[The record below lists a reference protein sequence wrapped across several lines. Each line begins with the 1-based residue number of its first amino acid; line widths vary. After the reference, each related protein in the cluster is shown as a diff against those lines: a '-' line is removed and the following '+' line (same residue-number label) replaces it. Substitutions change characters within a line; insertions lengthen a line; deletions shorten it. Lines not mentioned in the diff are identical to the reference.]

1 MENTGFDS
9 QLVENQQSAVPTVK
23 IELNV
28 NEINIIIGALQELP
42 HRVVDGLLRNI
53 MEQAQSQLKG

>member
-9 QLVENQQSAVPTVK
+9 QLVENQQLAVPTVK

>member
-1 MENTGFDS
+1 MENTDFDS
-9 QLVENQQSAVPTVK
+9 QLVENQQLAVPTVK

>member
-1 MENTGFDS
+1 MENTDFDS
-9 QLVENQQSAVPTVK
+9 QLVENQQLAVPTVK

-42 HRVVDGLLRNI
+42 HKVVDGLLRNI